1 MAHIVLVLCMVKRR
15 QIIIILCVGLLINP
29 MLLHADQGLIVP
41 KKGSVYFSLLEGL
54 KLLAVGDIEG
64 WISGYC
70 DGIRLCSNA
79 PTLKNIRNHRAKLQE
94 RIATSCLKKGGDA
107 LHIDYIIGNPEIDLA
122 VKIYLICDPEGPP
135 RFYSLRRTVDYW
147 FFISL

>member
-1 MAHIVLVLCMVKRR
+1 MIRRFQIILVLFIGLITNPLMV
-15 QIIIILCVGLLINP
+15 N
-29 MLLHADQGLIVP
+29 ADQGLIEP
-41 KKGSVYFSLLEGL
+41 KKGSVYYALLEGL
-54 KLLAVGDIEG
+54 KLLAVGDIDQ
-64 WISGYC
+64 WIGSYC

-79 PTLKNIRNHRAKLQE
+79 PEINSIRNHRAELQE
-94 RIATSCLKKGGDA
+94 KIATSCLKNGGEA
-107 LHIDYIIGNPEIDLA
+107 LHIDHVIGNPEIDIA